1 MAEAYKETHFELTE
15 EEMQDLVARGKAGDG
30 AAQAELIKIFNNFL
44 NKYLALIYHGKYD
57 LGKSYDLRRF
67 IALFVKDN
75 IVRMY
80 LVRNKLNSQ
89 GYKHVQECLN
99 GIRYMAQ
106 RYGDEE
112 DVRQTIDMTF
122 LQCLMRYEP
131 KESARGPIPFSAYL
145 YSYFFYLLKKNVDA
159 FLIDQLGRKTFPLI
173 TDDEAAN
180 SDGDQS
186 EMIQGFTAP
195 PEPSAEELLGP
206 DFIDEY
212 WVMGD
217 SAMPPF
223 DLLSVQERQLLKWR
237 YVDGLRSSE
246 IAIKITEHPNT
257 VREHFNRIRIRVKE
271 IIDAD
276 I

>member
-1 MAEAYKETHFELTE
+1 MEAYKETHYELTE
-15 EEMQDLVARGKAGDG
+15 EEMQELVAKAKLGDG
-30 AAQAELIKIFNNFL
+30 NAQAELIKIFNNFL
-44 NKYLALIYHGKYD
+44 NKYLALIYHGKFD
-57 LGKSYDLRRF
+57 LGKSYDVRRF

-80 LVRNKLNSQ
+80 LVRNKLNPS
-89 GYKHVQECLN
+89 GYKHVLECLN

-173 TDDEAAN
+173 SDEEAVGDGEDTD
-180 SDGDQS
+180 
-186 EMIQGFTAP
+186 MVQGFTAP

-206 DFIDEY
+206 EMIDEY
-212 WVMGD
+212 WVVGD
-217 SAMPPF
+217 SSMPPF
-223 DLLSVQERQLLKWR
+223 DLLTVQERQLLKWR

-246 IAIKITEHPNT
+246 IAVKITEHPNT
-257 VREHFNRIRIRVKE
+257 VREHFNKIRARVKE
-271 IIDAD
+271 IIEEDTE
-276 I
+276 